1 MTASLDFHLLSK
13 ADEYEP
19 ARVELLETAEL
30 ESHGTPW
37 EMTMSHQSD
46 RLYLYSEEQVDLSKC
61 RAEMGTAS

>member
-46 RLYLYSEEQVDLSKC
+46 RLYLYSTKE
-61 RAEMGTAS
+61 RMGF